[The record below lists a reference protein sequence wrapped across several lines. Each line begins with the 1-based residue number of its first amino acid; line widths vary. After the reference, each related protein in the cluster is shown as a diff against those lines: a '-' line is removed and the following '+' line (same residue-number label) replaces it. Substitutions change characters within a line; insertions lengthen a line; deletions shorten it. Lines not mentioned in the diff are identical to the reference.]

1 MNSILRNILAVLVG
15 VVVGGFV
22 NMGII
27 MISGAVI
34 PPPEGVDMTTTEGLI
49 AAADLLQPIHY
60 LMPFLA
66 HALGAFVGALIA
78 GFMAA
83 NHKMIFA
90 LSIGFVFLIGGVI
103 MVLSVPSPTWFI
115 VVDLVLA
122 YITIAYLAGRV
133 TAKKSV

>member
-1 MNSILRNILAVLVG
+1 MKSILRNIFAVLVG
-15 VVVGGFV
+15 IILGGFV

-27 MISGAVI
+27 MVSGSVI

-49 AAADLLQPIHY
+49 AAANLLQPIHY

-78 GFMAA
+78 GLIAA
-83 NHKMIFA
+83 SHKMIFA
-90 LSIGFVFLIGGVI
+90 LSIGLVFLVGGI
-103 MVLSVPSPTWFI
+103 WMVFLVPAPTWFI

-122 YITIAYLAGRV
+122 YIPMAYLAGKMTTKR
-133 TAKKSV
+133 A

>member
-1 MNSILRNILAVLVG
+1 MKSILRNILAVLVG
-15 VVVGGFV
+15 IIVGGFV

-27 MISGAVI
+27 MISGSVI

-78 GFMAA
+78 GLIAA
-83 NHKMIFA
+83 SHKMIFA
-90 LSIGFVFLIGGVI
+90 LSIGLVFLVGGI
-103 MVLSVPSPTWFI
+103 MMVFTVPAPTWFI
-115 VVDLVLA
+115 AVDLVLA
-122 YITIAYLAGRV
+122 YIPMAYIAGNM
-133 TAKKSV
+133 TTKKA